1 MITIGNTEFYSKE
14 EIIEALKYIK
24 EKRNTQ
30 SMKYNLAFD
39 RFRYVGEFIIKT
51 SLNELPNNTQIGDMI
66 LVAWPNDHIHYRDAL
81 DNSISSRDLLVY
93 SSVGWVK
100 YNPENFV

>member
-39 RFRYVGEFIIKT
+39 RFRYVGEFIVKT

-66 LVAWPNDHIHYRDAL
+66 LVAWPNDRIHYRDSL
-81 DNSISSRDLLVY
+81 DNSISSGDLLVY
-93 SSVGWVK
+93 SSIGWVK
-100 YNPENFV
+100 YNPEIFV